1 LDYTQAVYA
10 VATKEDVIDAMR
22 KMVGRV
28 TNPNMVKHF
37 RDFNRIMH
45 MTYSDISLDIS
56 ILFKAGEVKVSEG
69 VPEDPDMTVVTD
81 SSTILGIL
89 AGSVSAMR
97 AFMGGKIKAEG
108 STRDLLKLQ
117 RLLKA

>member
-1 LDYTQAVYA
+1 M
-10 VATKEDVIDAMR
+10 ATKEDVIDAMK
-22 KMVGRV
+22 KMVARIA
-28 TNPNMVKHF
+28 NPNMEKHF
-37 RDFNRIMH
+37 REFNRIMH
-45 MTYSDISLDIS
+45 MTYSDLSLDIS
-56 ILFKAGEVKVSEG
+56 ILFKAGEAKVSEG

-81 SSTILGIL
+81 STTILGIL

-117 RLLKA
+117 RLLKS

>member
-1 LDYTQAVYA
+1 M
-10 VATKEDVIDAMR
+10 ATKEDVIDAMR
-22 KMVGRV
+22 KMVARIA
-28 TNPNMVKHF
+28 NPKMEKHF
-37 RDFNRIMH
+37 REFNRLMH
-45 MTYSDISLDIS
+45 MTYSDLSLDIS
-56 ILFKAGEVKVSEG
+56 ILFEAGEAKVTEG

-81 SSTILGIL
+81 STTILGIL